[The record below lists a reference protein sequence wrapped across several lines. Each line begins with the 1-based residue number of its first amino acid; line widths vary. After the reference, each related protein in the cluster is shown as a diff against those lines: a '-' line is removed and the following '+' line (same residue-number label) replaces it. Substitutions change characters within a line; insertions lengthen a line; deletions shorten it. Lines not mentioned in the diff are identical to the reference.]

1 MLSDDDWNN
10 NALGEERGY
19 VERIIYIRTKRVGYL
34 IGTAGRTIRGFENN
48 SGAKIDILTP
58 NSCNNETPVML
69 SGSFESVRNVL
80 RQITDLY
87 HKNNLSSVLFQHV
100 WKDRGDR
107 TENGERNIIGHEE
120 MKISASLIGQIQD
133 VIPSIENDFKVH
145 VEVGKECEDQ
155 HGIIPIGLV
164 GSAANVANATQRIN
178 EAIAKTSTS
187 EEETVS
193 DTEDSNDF
201 NSEGSSGDDDDDD
214 DDDEIQILNSSNL
227 FRELVTIQNPLDFD
241 VLQSARRRNRV
252 KFEMMYLNIDSYEVV
267 ISGAFAS
274 VQNAK
279 FQLVHNK
286 I

>member
-1 MLSDDDWNN
+1 M
-10 NALGEERGY
+10 
-19 VERIIYIRTKRVGYL
+19 

-58 NSCNNETPVML
+58 NSSNNETPVML

-87 HKNNLSSVLFQHV
+87 HKNNLSSVLFQRKFIRTISLENMLGMLRRRIIFYSSYLDV

-120 MKISASLIGQIQD
+120 MTISASLIGHVQD
-133 VIPSIENDFKVH
+133 VIPSIETDFKVH
-145 VEVGKECEDQ
+145 VEIGKECEDQ
-155 HGIIPIGLV
+155 NGIVSIGLV
-164 GSAANVANATQRIN
+164 GSAANVANAAQRIN
-178 EAIAKTSTS
+178 EAMAKASTS
-187 EEETVS
+187 DEETVS

-201 NSEGSSGDDDDDD
+201 NSDGSSSFDD
-214 DDDEIQILNSSNL
+214 DDDEVQILSSSNL

-241 VLQSARRRNRV
+241 VLKSARRRNRV
-252 KFEMMYLNIDSYEVV
+252 KFEMMYLNIDSYELV

-274 VQNAK
+274 VQTAK

>member
-1 MLSDDDWNN
+1 M
-10 NALGEERGY
+10 
-19 VERIIYIRTKRVGYL
+19 

-58 NSCNNETPVML
+58 NSSNNETPVML

-87 HKNNLSSVLFQHV
+87 HKNNLSSVLFQRKFIRTISLKNMLGMLRRRIIFYSSYLDV

-120 MKISASLIGQIQD
+120 MTISASLIGHVQD
-133 VIPSIENDFKVH
+133 VIPSIETDFKVH
-145 VEVGKECEDQ
+145 VEIGKECEDQ
-155 HGIIPIGLV
+155 NGIVSIGLV
-164 GSAANVANATQRIN
+164 GSAANVANAAQRIN
-178 EAIAKTSTS
+178 EAMAKASTS
-187 EEETVS
+187 DEETVS

-201 NSEGSSGDDDDDD
+201 NSDGSSSFDD
-214 DDDEIQILNSSNL
+214 DDDEVQILSSSNL

-241 VLQSARRRNRV
+241 VLKSARRRNRV
-252 KFEMMYLNIDSYEVV
+252 KFEMMYLNIDSYELV

-274 VQNAK
+274 VQTAK

>member
-1 MLSDDDWNN
+1 M
-10 NALGEERGY
+10 
-19 VERIIYIRTKRVGYL
+19 

-58 NSCNNETPVML
+58 NSSNNETPVML

-87 HKNNLSSVLFQHV
+87 HKNNLSSVLFQRKFIRTISLKNMLGMLRRRIIFYSSYLDV

-120 MKISASLIGQIQD
+120 MTISASLIGHVQD
-133 VIPSIENDFKVH
+133 VIPSIETDFKVH
-145 VEVGKECEDQ
+145 VEIGKECEDQ
-155 HGIIPIGLV
+155 NGIVSIGLV
-164 GSAANVANATQRIN
+164 GSAANVANAAQRIN
-178 EAIAKTSTS
+178 EAMAKASTS
-187 EEETVS
+187 DEETVS

-201 NSEGSSGDDDDDD
+201 NSDGSSSYDD
-214 DDDEIQILNSSNL
+214 DDDEVQILSSSNL

-241 VLQSARRRNRV
+241 VLKSARRRNRV
-252 KFEMMYLNIDSYEVV
+252 KFEMMYLNIDSYELV

-274 VQNAK
+274 VQTAK

>member
-1 MLSDDDWNN
+1 M
-10 NALGEERGY
+10 
-19 VERIIYIRTKRVGYL
+19 

-58 NSCNNETPVML
+58 NSSNNETPVML

-87 HKNNLSSVLFQHV
+87 HKNNLSSVLFQRKFILLKKMLGMLRRRIIFYSSYLDV

-120 MKISASLIGQIQD
+120 MTISASLIGHVQD
-133 VIPSIENDFKVH
+133 VIPSIETDFKVH
-145 VEVGKECEDQ
+145 VEIGKECEDQ
-155 HGIIPIGLV
+155 NGIVSIGLV
-164 GSAANVANATQRIN
+164 GSAANVANAAQRIN
-178 EAIAKTSTS
+178 EAMAKASTS
-187 EEETVS
+187 DEETVS

-201 NSEGSSGDDDDDD
+201 NSDGSSSFDD
-214 DDDEIQILNSSNL
+214 DDDEVQILSSSNL

-241 VLQSARRRNRV
+241 VLKSARRRNRV
-252 KFEMMYLNIDSYEVV
+252 KFEMMYLNIDSYELV

-274 VQNAK
+274 VQTAK

>member
-1 MLSDDDWNN
+1 M
-10 NALGEERGY
+10 
-19 VERIIYIRTKRVGYL
+19 

-58 NSCNNETPVML
+58 NSSNNETPVML

-87 HKNNLSSVLFQHV
+87 HKNNLSSVLFQRKFIRTISLENMLGMLRRRIIFYSSCLDV

-120 MKISASLIGQIQD
+120 MTISASLIGHVQD
-133 VIPSIENDFKVH
+133 MIPSIETDFKVH
-145 VEVGKECEDQ
+145 VEIGKECEDQ
-155 HGIIPIGLV
+155 NGIVSIGLV
-164 GSAANVANATQRIN
+164 GSAANVANAAQRIN
-178 EAIAKTSTS
+178 EAMAKASTS
-187 EEETVS
+187 DEETVS

-201 NSEGSSGDDDDDD
+201 NSDGSSSFDD
-214 DDDEIQILNSSNL
+214 DDDEVQILSSSNL

-241 VLQSARRRNRV
+241 VLKSARRRNRV
-252 KFEMMYLNIDSYEVV
+252 KFEMMYLNIDSYELV

-274 VQNAK
+274 VQTAK

>member
-1 MLSDDDWNN
+1 M
-10 NALGEERGY
+10 
-19 VERIIYIRTKRVGYL
+19 

-58 NSCNNETPVML
+58 NSSNNETPVML

-87 HKNNLSSVLFQHV
+87 HKNNLSSVLFQRKFICKKCWRIIIFYSSYLDV

-120 MKISASLIGQIQD
+120 MTISASLIGHVQD
-133 VIPSIENDFKVH
+133 VIPSIETDFKVH
-145 VEVGKECEDQ
+145 VEIGKECEDQ
-155 HGIIPIGLV
+155 NGIVSIGLV
-164 GSAANVANATQRIN
+164 GSAANVANAAQRIN
-178 EAIAKTSTS
+178 EAMAKASTS
-187 EEETVS
+187 DEETVS

-201 NSEGSSGDDDDDD
+201 NSDGSSSFDD
-214 DDDEIQILNSSNL
+214 DDDEVQILSSSNL

-241 VLQSARRRNRV
+241 VLKSARRRNRV
-252 KFEMMYLNIDSYEVV
+252 KFEMMYLNIDSYELV

-274 VQNAK
+274 VQTAK

>member
-1 MLSDDDWNN
+1 M
-10 NALGEERGY
+10 
-19 VERIIYIRTKRVGYL
+19 

-58 NSCNNETPVML
+58 NSSNNETPVML

-87 HKNNLSSVLFQHV
+87 HKNNLSSVLFQRKFIRTISLENMLGMLRRRIIFYSSCLDV

-120 MKISASLIGQIQD
+120 MTISASLIGHVQD
-133 VIPSIENDFKVH
+133 MIPSIETDFKVH
-145 VEVGKECEDQ
+145 VEIGKECEDQ
-155 HGIIPIGLV
+155 NGIVSIGLV
-164 GSAANVANATQRIN
+164 GSAANVANAAQRIN
-178 EAIAKTSTS
+178 EAMAKASTS
-187 EEETVS
+187 DEETVS

-201 NSEGSSGDDDDDD
+201 NSDGSSSFD
-214 DDDEIQILNSSNL
+214 DDDEVQILSSSNL

-241 VLQSARRRNRV
+241 VLKSARRRNRV
-252 KFEMMYLNIDSYEVV
+252 KFEMMYLNIDSYELV

-274 VQNAK
+274 VQTAK

>member
-1 MLSDDDWNN
+1 M
-10 NALGEERGY
+10 
-19 VERIIYIRTKRVGYL
+19 

-58 NSCNNETPVML
+58 NSSNNETPVML

-87 HKNNLSSVLFQHV
+87 HKNNLSSVLFQRKFILLKKMLGMLRRRIIFYSSYLDV

-120 MKISASLIGQIQD
+120 MTISASLIGHVQD
-133 VIPSIENDFKVH
+133 VIPSIETDFKVH
-145 VEVGKECEDQ
+145 VEIGKECEDQ
-155 HGIIPIGLV
+155 NGIVSIGLV
-164 GSAANVANATQRIN
+164 GSAANVANAAQRIN
-178 EAIAKTSTS
+178 EAMAKASTS
-187 EEETVS
+187 DEETVS

-201 NSEGSSGDDDDDD
+201 NSDGSSSYDD
-214 DDDEIQILNSSNL
+214 DDDEVQILSSSNL

-241 VLQSARRRNRV
+241 VLKSARRRNRV
-252 KFEMMYLNIDSYEVV
+252 KFEMMYLNIDSYELV

-274 VQNAK
+274 VQTAK